1 MKLVQTTVPLLIA
14 LLSASLPAMA
24 QAHREA
30 AARDAVTA
38 DRNDANAS
46 LSLGKVLRRGGRH
59 DVALT
64 ELNRGSRLPSA
75 RPLALRFGW
84 EIARVQLDRENFQ
97 GAMTACRQLAALQGG
112 AALSHA
118 CIAHAHMLHKRA
130 TEAAPEIAK
139 ALSLSPGLY
148 EARVIEGYVKWQEGA
163 QPEAEQAFRAAA
175 AADAQRSEA
184 WLGLGRFLLA
194 TGRRPQAV
202 EAFEKAV
209 AADGDDPDTLF
220 ALGSVE
226 ASRDR
231 AANLL
236 RQAAQGR
243 PSFGAAHAKL
253 GEALVALG
261 RMPEAETAARAALQ
275 CTGVDPDWHALL
287 GEILLA
293 KGQADQALQSAEA
306 GLRLI
311 NNHARSKL
319 LQADAWSAKGDIDL
333 AIEAWQLSFGLARTI
348 PTPLVHGAL
357 GCLANNRPTTAKAF
371 ADRALHSFPNWAP
384 AWEASGDVAAKA
396 NDKAAARN
404 AWQKALTAEGPV
416 DKDAVR
422 RKLAALENK

>member
-1 MKLVQTTVPLLIA
+1 MRLVRTTIPLVAA
-14 LLSASLPAMA
+14 LLAASLPAMA

-30 AARDAVTA
+30 AARDAVAA

-46 LSLGKVLRRGGRH
+46 LLLGRVLRKAARH
-59 DVALT
+59 DAALA
-64 ELNRGSRLPSA
+64 ELNRGSRLASA
-75 RPLALRFGW
+75 RPLALRLGW

-97 GAMTACRQLAALQGG
+97 GAMAACRQLASIQGG

-118 CIAHAHMLHKRA
+118 CLAYAHMLHKRA

-139 ALSLSPGLY
+139 ALSASPGLY
-148 EARVIEGYVKWQEGA
+148 EAKVVEGYVKWQESSH
-163 QPEAEQAFRAAA
+163 QDAEQAFRAAA

-194 TGRRPQAV
+194 TGHRPQAV

-209 AADGDDPDTLF
+209 AADGDDPDALY

-226 ASRDR
+226 SSNDR
-231 AANLL
+231 AARLL
-236 RQAAQGR
+236 QQAVQGR
-243 PSFGAAHAKL
+243 PTFGAAHAKL
-253 GEALVALG
+253 GEAFVALG
-261 RMPEAETAARAALQ
+261 KMSEAEAEARAALQ
-275 CTGVDPDWHALL
+275 CTGVEPDWHALL

-293 KGQADQALQSAEA
+293 KGQPDLALQSAES
-306 GLRLI
+306 GLKLI

-357 GCLANNRPTTAKAF
+357 GCLANNRPTTARAF
-371 ADRALHSFPNWAP
+371 ADRALYSFPNWGP
-384 AWEASGDVAAKA
+384 ALEASGDVAAKA
-396 NDKAAARN
+396 NDKAAAR
-404 AWQKALTAEGPV
+404 AAYQKALNAEGPV
-416 DKDAVR
+416 NKDAIR
-422 RKLAALENK
+422 RKLATSN

>member
-1 MKLVQTTVPLLIA
+1 MKLVRTTVPLLIA
-14 LLSASLPAMA
+14 LLSMSLPAMA

-30 AARDAVTA
+30 AARDAVSS

-46 LSLGKVLRRGGRH
+46 LSLGKVLRKAGRH
-59 DVALT
+59 DAALT
-64 ELNRGSRLPSA
+64 ELNRGARLASA

-97 GAMTACRQLAALQGG
+97 AAMTACRQIASIQGG

-118 CIAHAHMLHKRA
+118 CLAHAHMLHKRA

-148 EARVIEGYVKWQEGA
+148 EARVVEGYVKWQDGL
-163 QPEAEQAFRAAA
+163 QQDAEQAFRAATA
-175 AADAQRSEA
+175 AEPQRTEA

-209 AADGDDPDTLF
+209 AADGDDPDALF
-220 ALGSVE
+220 ALGALE
-226 ASRDR
+226 ASHDR
-231 AANLL
+231 AASLL
-236 RQAAQGR
+236 QHAVQGR
-243 PSFGAAHAKL
+243 PTFGAAHARL
-253 GEALVALG
+253 GEALFAL
-261 RMPEAETAARAALQ
+261 RKLPEAEQEAREALK
-275 CTGVDPDWHALL
+275 CAGVEPDWHALL
-287 GEILLA
+287 GEVLLA
-293 KGQADQALQSAEA
+293 RGQADQALQSAEA
-306 GLRLI
+306 GLKLI

-333 AIEAWQLSFGLARTI
+333 AIEAWQLSFGLARTV

-357 GCLANNRPTTAKAF
+357 GCLANSRPTTARAF
-371 ADRALHSFPNWAP
+371 ADRALYSFPNWGP

-396 NDKAAARN
+396 NDKSAAKA
-404 AWQKALTAEGPV
+404 AYQKALTAEGPI

-422 RKLAALENK
+422 RKITALGN